1 MDNYWFLLVLSLVVI
16 VALWVARRAT
26 LARHQIEREAH
37 AEIQLLK
44 AKLTDITT
52 RLGWLDAAMESAGE
66 MILVI
71 DREMKIQL
79 SNRAAQKHFGEPIDG
94 MSLLSYTR
102 SLALESLTSEMLESP
117 GDEGFERVV
126 IIDDRPYRVI
136 ARGRSESVGLSL
148 EDLTEITR
156 LTRARQ
162 DMVANLSHEL
172 RTPLTSLKL
181 LSDTLQSPAGKNPK
195 VALDLVGKI
204 GDEVDALEQ
213 IAQEMLDLSA
223 IESGRLAL
231 RLVDERLLDILQ
243 EPLKR
248 VAEQARRRNI
258 ELVQRVPSDLN
269 VLADRDQA
277 SRAVLNILHNAVKFT
292 ADGGKVFIEA
302 YPVSDASQVGLEI
315 IDSGPGIPPD
325 ELERIFER
333 FYRGDMARG
342 TPGTGLGLAIARHI
356 MRAHGGEIQVR
367 NRRPPERGAV
377 FQLLFRS
384 P

>member
-1 MDNYWFLLVLSLVVI
+1 MDSFWLLLVLSLVVI
-16 VALWVARRAT
+16 AAIWAARRAT

-37 AEIQLLK
+37 SEIQLLK
-44 AKLTDITT
+44 AKLTNITT

-79 SNRAAQKHFGEPIDG
+79 SNRAAQEHFGESVAG
-94 MSLLSYTR
+94 MNLLNYTR

-136 ARGRSESVGLSL
+136 ARDRNESVGLSL

-156 LTRARQ
+156 LNRARQ

-181 LSDTLQSPAGKNPK
+181 LSDTLHSPAGENPK

-223 IESGRLAL
+223 IESGRLIL
-231 RLVDERLLDILQ
+231 RLVDERLPDILQ

-258 ELVQRVPSDLN
+258 EVVQRYPSDIN

-292 ADGGKVFIEA
+292 ADGGKILVEA
-302 YPVSDASQVGLEI
+302 HQASDASLVELEI

-333 FYRGDMARG
+333 FYRGDRARG

-356 MRAHGGEIQVR
+356 MRAHGGEIRVW

-377 FQLLFRS
+377 FQLLFKS

>member
-1 MDNYWFLLVLSLVVI
+1 MDNFWFLLGLSLVVI
-16 VALWVARRAT
+16 VSIWIAYRAT
-26 LARHQIEREAH
+26 LARHQFEREARS
-37 AEIQLLK
+37 EIQVQR
-44 AKLTDITT
+44 AKLADITT
-52 RLGWLDAAMESAGE
+52 RLNWLDAAMESAGE

-79 SNRAAQKHFGEPIDG
+79 SNRAAQEHFGEPISG

-136 ARGRSESVGLSL
+136 ARDRNESVGLSL
-148 EDLTEITR
+148 GDLTEITR
-156 LTRARQ
+156 LNRARQ

-181 LSDTLQSPAGKNPK
+181 LSDTLRSPAGEKPK

-231 RLVDERLLDILQ
+231 RLVDERLLDIFQ

-258 ELVQRVPSDLN
+258 ELVQRFPSDLT

-292 ADGGKVFIEA
+292 ADGGKVLIEA
-302 YPVSDASQVGLEI
+302 YQASDAGQIMLEI

-333 FYRGDMARG
+333 FYRGDRARG

-356 MRAHGGEIQVR
+356 MRAHGGEIQVW

-377 FQLLFRS
+377 FQLLFNS

>member
-44 AKLTDITT
+44 AKLTDITAH
-52 RLGWLDAAMESAGE
+52 LDWLDAAMESAGE

-102 SLALESLTSEMLESP
+102 SLALESLTREMLESP

-181 LSDTLQSPAGKNPK
+181 LSDTLHSPAGENPK

-223 IESGRLAL
+223 IESGRLIL
-231 RLVDERLLDILQ
+231 RLVDERLPDILQ

-302 YPVSDASQVGLEI
+302 YPVSDASQVELEI

-377 FQLLFRS
+377 FQLLFKS